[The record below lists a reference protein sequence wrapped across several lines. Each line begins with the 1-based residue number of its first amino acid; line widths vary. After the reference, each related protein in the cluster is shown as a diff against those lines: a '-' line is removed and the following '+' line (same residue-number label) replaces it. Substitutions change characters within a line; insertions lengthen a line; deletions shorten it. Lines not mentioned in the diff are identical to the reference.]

1 MHSPSPLDQNLFIKK
16 KRRQNYWLHS
26 TILPGSTKWQKIHAQ
41 RSILLNGNDRHDYN
55 KSQPCLQ
62 HIFEFISTQIQF
74 WLHSQKKK
82 KKKKSTQIQ
91 HYSLASFSFTQR
103 SKYRVCNQNRIKQ
116 YNTYLKPR
124 KKISSYKN
132 QSSKS
137 SIILFKYNCYLLNMG
152 QGVCS
157 FLRTE
162 TQCLINGW
170 GGTNTWK

>member
-16 KRRQNYWLHS
+16 KKRQNYWLHS

-62 HIFEFISTQIQF
+62 HIFEFISTQIQ
-74 WLHSQKKK
+74 
-82 KKKKSTQIQ
+82 

-103 SKYRVCNQNRIKQ
+103 NKYRVCNQNHIKQ

-137 SIILFKYNCYLLNMG
+137 SIIHFKYNCYLLNMG

-162 TQCLINGW
+162 TQCLINGC

>member
-16 KRRQNYWLHS
+16 KKKTKLLIAFHHPTGIYKVTKNTCTKVYPIKW
-26 TILPGSTKWQKIHAQ
+26 KWQAW
-41 RSILLNGNDRHDYN
+41 
-55 KSQPCLQ
+55 LQ
-62 HIFEFISTQIQF
+62 QISTMFTTHVWIYKYPNSVLTSF
-74 WLHSQKKK
+74 SKKK
-82 KKKKSTQIQ
+82 KKKITQIQ